1 MKIVLTELESE
12 SYFYSALCNGL
23 SYISS
28 YGLELDVD
36 KEHYMAAKERLKVKA
51 PNEVICYEDILMEVL
66 RGGDKLMLID
76 TENEEEQPVLITIKD
91 VHERVSKTP
100 LRQLIDTIEENGDA
114 ETADIMLQTVFL
126 NEVIYG

>member
-1 MKIVLTELESE
+1 MKIVLTQAESE
-12 SYFYSALCNGL
+12 NYFYSALCNGL

-51 PNEVICYEDILMEVL
+51 PNEGICYEDVLMEVL

-76 TENEEEQPVLITIKD
+76 AENEEEQPVSITLKD

-100 LRQLIDTIEENGDA
+100 LKQLIDTIEENGDA
-114 ETADIMLQTVFL
+114 ETADIILQTVFL